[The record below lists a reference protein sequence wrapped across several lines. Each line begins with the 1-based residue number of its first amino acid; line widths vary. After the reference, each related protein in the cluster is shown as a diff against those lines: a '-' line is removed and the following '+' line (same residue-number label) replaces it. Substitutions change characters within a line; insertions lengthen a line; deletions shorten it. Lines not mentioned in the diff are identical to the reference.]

1 MNLQLI
7 PRQTML
13 IAVGG
18 AIGAVARF
26 WCAEFVHVFFERGF
40 PFGTLSV
47 NVVGSFLMGF
57 LSILLFYKFSF
68 AEEFR
73 SLLLIGMLGAFT
85 TFSTFSLDTINLFAE
100 GKIWFGV
107 MNVVLS
113 VLLCLAAAGVGV
125 WLAYRV

>member
-1 MNLQLI
+1 
-7 PRQTML
+7 ML
-13 IAVGG
+13 IATGG

-26 WCAEFVHVFFERGF
+26 WCAEFAHVFFERGF

-57 LSILLFYKFSF
+57 LSIFLFYKFSF

-73 SLLLIGMLGAFT
+73 SLLLIGMLGSFT

-100 GKIWFGV
+100 GKVWFGV
-107 MNVVLS
+107 VNVLLS
-113 VLLCLAAAGVGV
+113 VILCLLAAGIGV